1 MSRPSRQQRLTD
13 AETAARD
20 KLEVQR
26 KAYATIQGQLRALE
40 KKTRDRR
47 RYQVGLLADHYGLAV
62 LDDAVL
68 RPLFTLLSGVASTP
82 NPVALLEAL
91 LSQVRGA
98 PGTSVDGYARQD
110 GGVSATP

>member
-1 MSRPSRQQRLTD
+1 MARPTRQQRLTD
-13 AETAARD
+13 AEAAARD

-47 RYQVGLLADHYGLAV
+47 RYHLGQLVEEAGLAD
-62 LDDAVL
+62 LDDAIL
-68 RPLFTLLSGVASTP
+68 RPLLALVGNVASMP

-91 LSQVRGA
+91 MPQGSNT
-98 PGTSVDGYARQD
+98 PGTSVDGCAHAAH
-110 GGVSATP
+110 GVSAAH